1 MEYKAILLAI
11 NVKVKD
17 IGYQKNTRNKMGS
30 WSKIGRNKKKFK
42 MLSIET
48 GTRT

>member
-17 IGYQKNTRNKMGS
+17 IGYQKNTRNKMRS
-30 WSKIGRNKKKFK
+30 WSKIGKKKKFK

-48 GTRT
+48 GART